1 VADDWEVLGVRPGA
15 THEEVRARWLALAK
29 ELHPDHGGGPAAAAR
44 LAEVNA
50 AYGRLRQGPDN
61 AGAVRP
67 GPDNAARPNA
77 GAPGG
82 GAPGERRA
90 PGAGARTAGARAYA
104 GEGDGAPPTEF
115 AVDDF
120 RPGVFEAV
128 LLAAVDVGDVT
139 RTDEPFSLDMWV
151 GGGSCH
157 VELFPQAGGS
167 VVSVDC
173 ANVDAGEVAEALA
186 AAIASQG
193 LRVTLSG

>member
-1 VADDWEVLGVRPGA
+1 MRRGA
-15 THEEVRARWLALAK
+15 APDEVRARWLALVK
-29 ELHPDHGGGPAAAAR
+29 QLHPDLGAGAGAAAR

-50 AYGRLRQGPDN
+50 AYHRLCQDGQGGRGP
-61 AGAVRP
+61 
-67 GPDNAARPNA
+67 AARKD
-77 GAPGG
+77 
-82 GAPGERRA
+82 
-90 PGAGARTAGARAYA
+90 
-104 GEGDGAPPTEF
+104 GEGGRGPAARKDGEGGRGPAARQDGPPAPAAF

-120 RPGVFEAV
+120 RPVVFEAV

-173 ANVDAGEVAEALA
+173 ANVNADQVAEALA
-186 AAIASQG
+186 AAIAAQG
-193 LRVTLSG
+193 LGVTVS

>member
-1 VADDWEVLGVRPGA
+1 MADDWEVLGVRRGA
-15 THEEVRARWLALAK
+15 THDEVRARWLALVK
-29 ELHPDHGGGPAAAAR
+29 ELHPDLGRGEPAAVR

-50 AYGRLRQGPDN
+50 AYQRLR
-61 AGAVRP
+61 
-67 GPDNAARPNA
+67 AATE
-77 GAPGG
+77 G
-82 GAPGERRA
+82 GASA
-90 PGAGARTAGARAYA
+90 PLAAPARGTGA
-104 GEGDGAPPTEF
+104 APAVF

-120 RPGVFEAV
+120 RPAVFEAV

-167 VVSVDC
+167 VISVDC

-186 AAIASQG
+186 AAIAAQG
-193 LRVTLSG
+193 LGVTVA

>member
-1 VADDWEVLGVRPGA
+1 MADDWEVLGVRRGA
-15 THEEVRARWLALAK
+15 APDEVRAHWLALVK
-29 ELHPDHGGGPAAAAR
+29 QLHPDLGGGAHAAAR

-50 AYGRLRQGPDN
+50 AYHRLRHDGE
-61 AGAVRP
+61 
-67 GPDNAARPNA
+67 
-77 GAPGG
+77 GG
-82 GAPGERRA
+82 GGPA
-90 PGAGARTAGARAYA
+90 
-104 GEGDGAPPTEF
+104 APPNGPPPSPTVAKNGASPAAF

-120 RPGVFEAV
+120 RPVVFEAV

-173 ANVDAGEVAEALA
+173 ANVDAGPVAEALA
-186 AAIASQG
+186 AAIAAQG
-193 LRVTLSG
+193 LGVTVS